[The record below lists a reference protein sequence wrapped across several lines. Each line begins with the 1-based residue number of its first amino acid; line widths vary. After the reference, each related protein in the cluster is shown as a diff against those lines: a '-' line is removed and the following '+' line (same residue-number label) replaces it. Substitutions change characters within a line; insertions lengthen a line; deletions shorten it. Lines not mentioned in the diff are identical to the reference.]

1 MESKQDKKKIPYFK
15 VLIFSAILSFG
26 VLFVISFVIPFTVN
40 KWVIGSVGNNDS
52 SLAGSWISFWGSFLG
67 GIVGMF
73 AVISTTHFLISN
85 QNKQHQ
91 ELLEQQKNDVQMAA
105 DLNDKKERERYYFSF
120 LIGQNEKIIELLIE
134 LRGIITHR
142 VNLILSISH
151 ARKDF
156 DGMSDLKTML
166 IEQGDPQELLQ
177 RMEPKI
183 FERMEEVDRLKREE
197 TRIKTNII
205 EKLAELNVRILH
217 LNVGIDEVLEFKK
230 KHERNI
236 SEMYNFVN
244 SNNFNDEFEE
254 ILNNYNNNKDN
265 DFNNLL
271 ELYSKNLIT
280 LLEHLK

>member
-1 MESKQDKKKIPYFK
+1 LESKQNKKKTTYFK
-15 VLIFSAILSFG
+15 VLIFSAIISFG
-26 VLFVISFVIPFTVN
+26 VLLVISFVIPYTVN
-40 KWVIGSVGNNDS
+40 NWVIGSVGNNDS
-52 SLAGSWISFWGSFLG
+52 SLASSWISFWGSFLG

-73 AVISTTHFLISN
+73 AVIATTHYLISN
-85 QNKQHQ
+85 QNKQHK

-142 VNLILSISH
+142 VNLLLSISH
-151 ARKDF
+151 ARKDY
-156 DGMSDLKTML
+156 DKMSHLKTML
-166 IEQGDPQELLQ
+166 IEQGDPQELLE

-205 EKLAELNVRILH
+205 EKLVELNVRILH
-217 LNVGIDEVLEFKK
+217 LNVGIEEVLEFKK
-230 KHERNI
+230 KHEKNI
-236 SEMYNFVN
+236 SEMYSFVN

-254 ILNNYNNNKDN
+254 ILNNYSNNKDN

-271 ELYSKNLIT
+271 EFYSKNLIT

>member
-1 MESKQDKKKIPYFK
+1 MESKQDKIKIPYFK

>member
-1 MESKQDKKKIPYFK
+1 MESIQEKKKISYFK
-15 VLIFSAILSFG
+15 VLIFSSIISFG
-26 VLFVISFVIPFTVN
+26 VLLAILFVIPYIVN
-40 KWVIGSVGNNDS
+40 NWVISSVGNNDS

-73 AVISTTHFLISN
+73 AVIVTTHLLISN
-85 QNKQHQ
+85 QNKQHK

-142 VNLILSISH
+142 VNLLLSISH
-151 ARKDF
+151 ARKDY
-156 DGMSDLKTML
+156 DGMIHLKTMYMG
-166 IEQGDPQELLQ
+166 QGDPQGIIK

-197 TRIKTNII
+197 TQIKTNIF

-230 KHERNI
+230 KQERNI

-254 ILNNYNNNKDN
+254 ILNNYDDNKDN

-271 ELYSKNLIT
+271 ELYSNNLVA

>member
-1 MESKQDKKKIPYFK
+1 LESKQDKIKIPYFK